1 MKFTRLKIPEVVLCE
16 PKVLKDERGDFA
28 EIFRKDKLDSFLGYK
43 INFCQENISKSSYGV
58 IRGLH
63 FQMEPYAQSK
73 LVHVI
78 DGIVLDI
85 ALDIRIG
92 SPTFGKHVAVE
103 LSSIKKNQLLI
114 PRGFAL
120 GFVVLCKTAIFSYKV
135 DNYYDQASDS
145 GIAFDDKTLGIDWR
159 LKPNELKLS
168 LKDTKQPQFKDAK
181 YFKYSKNLYE

>member
-16 PKVLKDERGDFA
+16 PKVFEDERGDFA
-28 EIFRKDKLDSFLGYK
+28 EIFRKDKLDSFLGHK

-114 PRGFAL
+114 PRGFAH
-120 GFVVLCKTAIFSYKV
+120 GFVVLSKTAIFSYKV
-135 DNYYDQASDS
+135 DNS
-145 GIAFDDKTLGIDWR
+145 
-159 LKPNELKLS
+159 
-168 LKDTKQPQFKDAK
+168 
-181 YFKYSKNLYE
+181 YSKNHEGGLIWDAPILNIDWNISKELIHVSKKDELLENFIDFKSPFI